1 MRTGRKLK
9 EEPIENRHRPEHELA
24 AWSSARGKSWA
35 LLQFN
40 KNSVWWDSKPSP
52 GPSQAASPPPDHRF
66 ACV

>member
-40 KNSVWWDSKPSP
+40 KKQRLVGFKAQSWVF
-52 GPSQAASPPPDHRF
+52 ASS
-66 ACV
+66 